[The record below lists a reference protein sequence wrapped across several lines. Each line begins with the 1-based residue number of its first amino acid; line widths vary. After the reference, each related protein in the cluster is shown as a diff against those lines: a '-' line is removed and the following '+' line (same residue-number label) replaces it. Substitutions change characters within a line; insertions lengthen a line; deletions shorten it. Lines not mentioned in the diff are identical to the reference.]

1 MVSKNKVWRV
11 IKSLL
16 SVIFFVVL
24 FLFSFVSTPSLL
36 QVFSTFLLVM
46 TIGSILDAKRT
57 LGARILKIILY
68 IIYLLYSL
76 YTLGIFYNIGDII
89 GLFNFRELNQEKIF
103 KFMFGFVAPL
113 CMLFVGKKLSNI
125 MIRGRKVFQFYT
137 VWGLYLLIAFIWDLF
152 YPSEVIIEYLFA
164 FWILSLLTIGYYKLS
179 KGGTAHE

>member
-1 MVSKNKVWRV
+1 MVSKSKVWKAV
-11 IKSLL
+11 KSILF
-16 SVIFFVVL
+16 VVFFVVL

-57 LGARILKIILY
+57 LGARILKVLLY
-68 IIYLLYSL
+68 VLYLLYSL
-76 YTLGIFYNIGDII
+76 YTLGIFYNLSDIM
-89 GLFNFRELNQEKIF
+89 GLFNLRELNQEKIF

-125 MIRGRKVFQFYT
+125 TLRGRKIFQFYT

-152 YPSEVIIEYLFA
+152 YPSEVIIEYLIA
-164 FWILSLLTIGYYKLS
+164 FWISSLLTIGYYKLS
-179 KGGTAHE
+179 KGGTSHE